1 MRLVKNA
8 PEGFSDLEGQYVLK
22 VRLQSTHIQCDD
34 NASNQCVLRG
44 AESQRE
50 MNSVLMVV
58 STSGNFNLLLIW
70 EHNRKPSFRA
80 EDDDEY
86 CFVQRGEG
94 LGASVDCQVEGN
106 FLLCAH

>member
-58 STSGNFNLLLIW
+58 STSGNKLPLDFLLIMKT
-70 EHNRKPSFRA
+70 HFLP
-80 EDDDEY
+80 
-86 CFVQRGEG
+86 G
-94 LGASVDCQVEGN
+94 LEMRMNIV
-106 FLLCAH
+106 L